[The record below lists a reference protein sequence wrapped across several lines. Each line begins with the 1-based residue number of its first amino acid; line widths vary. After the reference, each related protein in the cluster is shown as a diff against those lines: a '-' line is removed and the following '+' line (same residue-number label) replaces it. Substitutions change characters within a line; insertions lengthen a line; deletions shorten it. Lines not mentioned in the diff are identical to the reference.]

1 MKLFASID
9 QGTSSTRTII
19 FDKDLKTVDSRQ
31 EAYELNFPNSG
42 WVEIDPEVLRNSVMN
57 TMEPLVDKYKDKLNS
72 ISITNQRESTII
84 WNKKTGNA
92 IYPIIVWQDRR
103 TEGYCNELKRQGH
116 ESMIQNKTGLVIDP
130 YFSATKIKWIL
141 NNVKQ
146 AKVLLKSNNLLFGT
160 VDTFLIWKL
169 TKGKQHLT
177 EASNASRTM
186 LYNINNN
193 KWDKEILK
201 KLNIPQ
207 KILPE
212 VKNSADNFGKTDKKI
227 TGVEISISAVLGDQ
241 QAAAFGQTCFEKGS
255 IKSTYGT
262 GAFVIMN
269 TGPKKINSKNKLLTT
284 ICYRLNNK
292 NTYALEGSIFIA
304 GAGVQWLRDKVKLI
318 KKAPETEKISK
329 SSKVNDGVFVVP
341 AFSGMGAPY
350 WRPDARGVITGLT
363 RDSDWKSIVRA
374 TVESVGYQSFDLFDS
389 MNKDGL
395 KPKIVK
401 VDGGMVA
408 NNWFTQ
414 FLADIINLKVV
425 RPKILETTAL
435 GVALLAGLQI
445 GEYKSL
451 NQIKNMWKKDRVFSP
466 NIKKTLRNELLAG
479 WKLAIPG
486 PPLRTLCLLFERF
499 HPRGTRSPARPPILR
514 SLQLPVLRLRYGRF
528 GFHLR
533 HSIPQ
538 HVPPL

>member
-1 MKLFASID
+1 
-9 QGTSSTRTII
+9 
-19 FDKDLKTVDSRQ
+19 
-31 EAYELNFPNSG
+31 
-42 WVEIDPEVLRNSVMN
+42 
-57 TMEPLVDKYKDKLNS
+57 
-72 ISITNQRESTII
+72 
-84 WNKKTGNA
+84 
-92 IYPIIVWQDRR
+92 
-103 TEGYCNELKRQGH
+103 
-116 ESMIQNKTGLVIDP
+116 
-130 YFSATKIKWIL
+130 
-141 NNVKQ
+141 
-146 AKVLLKSNNLLFGT
+146 
-160 VDTFLIWKL
+160 
-169 TKGKQHLT
+169 
-177 EASNASRTM
+177 M

-435 GVALLAGLQI
+435 GVDLLAGYQI

-451 NQIKNMWKKDRVFSP
+451 NQNNNMCKKDRIFKP
-466 NIKKTLRNELLAG
+466 NMKQKFRIDLLNCWKLAIKKTLA
-479 WKLAIPG
+479 
-486 PPLRTLCLLFERF
+486 
-499 HPRGTRSPARPPILR
+499 
-514 SLQLPVLRLRYGRF
+514 
-528 GFHLR
+528 
-533 HSIPQ
+533 
-538 HVPPL
+538 